1 MARTLN
7 KKSILWRK
15 ACFSG
20 LPPEDAFINT
30 AFYLYSLSA
39 SLSLFLSASPQFFQ
53 TCDSEHQLPACFIP
67 AALPLQ
73 NSFLFFS
80 AGLLQPLIFP
90 SFWPPCAPLPAQRAF
105 FFASS
110 RRLIIVSTPASSANF
125 TVFTANTEPSSDFL
139 ILIFPFTNPCSGQTA
154 RQK

>member
-1 MARTLN
+1 MYKRKRAGNTITRKINSTKDTAAKADKNHYISNSYLEGFIPIDTEYFTA
-7 KKSILWRK
+7 SRK

-105 FFASS
+105 FSLPRGA
-110 RRLIIVSTPASSANF
+110 
-125 TVFTANTEPSSDFL
+125 
-139 ILIFPFTNPCSGQTA
+139 
-154 RQK
+154 